1 METPLVIPPLTIAP
15 NTTIT
20 FLKETGNYNIDPDSG
35 EEKPIYQTLECQ
47 AILTRFDAKSKIFQ
61 EPGSNYADS
70 YVKGY
75 IVSPNPLPSDFRLDS
90 VVKVIITD
98 LESGFVRRGEIET
111 TQVITPFNN
120 AISSVIGQP
129 IQGIFR
135 LLE

>member
-1 METPLVIPPLTIAP
+1 METPLVIPPITTPP

-20 FLKETGNYNIDPDSG
+20 FLKETGNYSVDSETG
-35 EEKPIYQTLECQ
+35 EERPIYQEQVCQ
-47 AILTRFDAKSKIFQ
+47 AILTRFDAKSTILQ

-98 LESGFVRRGEIET
+98 LESGFTRRGEIET